1 MLIPI
6 LFCLSSFVAMAAF
19 LPPDGTMA
27 DGRFLAASL
36 AAALSLLLLLRAAI
50 RARRIRA
57 ARRTRVWVVID
68 GSNVMHWGDG
78 RPSMAALSAVLG
90 EVQRVGLTP
99 LLWFDANAGYELAGR
114 YMNETA
120 LSRALGLAREQ
131 VRVAPKGTP
140 ADPLILRDAVA
151 LQTGVITNDRYRDW
165 ADRYPSVTEP
175 GVLLRGR
182 VDGGAARIDWPRK
195 SSG

>member
-6 LFCLSSFVAMAAF
+6 LLCLTSFAAMAAF
-19 LPPDGTMA
+19 LPPPG
-27 DGRFLAASL
+27 GQSGLGFLAATV
-36 AAALSLLLLLRAAI
+36 AAFVSLLWLLRAALV
-50 RARRIRA
+50 ARRVRA
-57 ARRTRVWVVID
+57 AQRARVWVVID
-68 GSNVMHWGDG
+68 GSNVMHWEDG
-78 RPSMAALSAVLG
+78 RPSLATVSAVLG

-151 LQTGVITNDRYRDW
+151 LQTGVVTNDRYRDW
-165 ADRYPSVTEP
+165 ATSYPSVAEP

-182 VDGGAARIDWPRK
+182 VTGGAAQIDWPK
-195 SSG
+195 HPST

>member
-6 LFCLSSFVAMAAF
+6 LLCLSSFAAMAYF
-19 LPPDGTMA
+19 LPFSGGAPDIG
-27 DGRFLAASL
+27 FLAATG
-36 AAALSLLLLLRAAI
+36 AAILSLLALLRGAI
-50 RARRIRA
+50 RLRRVRA
-57 ARRTRVWVVID
+57 ARRAQVWVVID
-68 GSNVMHWGDG
+68 GSNVMHWQDG
-78 RPSMAALSAVLG
+78 RPALAAVAAVLG

-120 LSRALGLAREQ
+120 LSRALGLSREQ

-151 LQTGVITNDRYRDW
+151 LQTGVVTNDRYRDW
-165 ADRYPSVTEP
+165 ASSYPSVVEP
-175 GVLLRGR
+175 GVLVRGR
-182 VDGGAARIDWPRK
+182 VEAGVAQIDWPAPAPR
-195 SSG
+195 

>member
-6 LFCLSSFVAMAAF
+6 FLCLSSFAAMAFF
-19 LPPDGTMA
+19 LPPAGGAPDIG
-27 DGRFLAASL
+27 FLVATGAAV
-36 AAALSLLLLLRAAI
+36 LSLLALLRGAI
-50 RARRIRA
+50 RQRRVRA
-57 ARRTRVWVVID
+57 ARRARVWVVID
-68 GSNVMHWGDG
+68 GSNVMHWQDG
-78 RPSMAALSAVLG
+78 RPALATASAVLA

-120 LSRALGLAREQ
+120 LSRAVGLAKEQ

-151 LQTGVITNDRYRDW
+151 LQTGVVTNDRYRDW
-165 ADRYPSVTEP
+165 AASYSSVAEP

-182 VDGGAARIDWPRK
+182 VEAGVARIDWPAPAPR
-195 SSG
+195 

>member
-1 MLIPI
+1 
-6 LFCLSSFVAMAAF
+6 MAVF
-19 LPPDGTMA
+19 LPPAGA
-27 DGRFLAASL
+27 EPGILFLTAKV
-36 AAALSLLLLLRAAI
+36 AALASLLLLLRAAI
-50 RARRIRA
+50 RLRRVRA
-57 ARRTRVWVVID
+57 ARRALSWVVID
-68 GSNVMHWGDG
+68 GSNVMHWQDG
-78 RPSMAALSAVLG
+78 RPALAAVSAVLG

-120 LSRALGLAREQ
+120 LSRAVGLAREQ

-151 LQTGVITNDRYRDW
+151 LQTGVVTNDRFRDW
-165 ADRYPSVTEP
+165 AGSYPSVLEP

-182 VDGGAARIDWPRK
+182 VKDGVARIDWPAPAPR
-195 SSG
+195 